1 MKQLI
6 VLVATIILG
15 ITIGGIILG
24 FRGTTTSLGTTVTNS
39 MESIS
44 DTMSEAAIQATTVTP

>member
-24 FRGTTTSLGTTVTNS
+24 FGGTTTSLGETVTNS
-39 MESIS
+39 MSSIS
-44 DTMSEAAIQATTVTP
+44 DTMSDAAIKATTVTP

>member
-15 ITIGGIILG
+15 LAIGGIITG
-24 FRGTTTSLGTTVTNS
+24 FATDAEGVAEVASKSMDKIAESTVTWKV
-39 MESIS
+39 
-44 DTMSEAAIQATTVTP
+44 D

>member
-15 ITIGGIILG
+15 LAIGG
-24 FRGTTTSLGTTVTNS
+24 FASDA
-39 MESIS
+39 ESIA
-44 DTMSEAAIQATTVTP
+44 DTASKSMGKIAESAVDWQY

>member
-15 ITIGGIILG
+15 LAIGGIITG
-24 FRGTTTSLGTTVTNS
+24 FADDADSMADKATSSMSSVVVSTPDAWTV
-39 MESIS
+39 
-44 DTMSEAAIQATTVTP
+44 

>member
-15 ITIGGIILG
+15 LAIGGIITG
-24 FRGTTTSLGTTVTNS
+24 FASDAESIADTASKSLGKIA
-39 MESIS
+39 ESAV
-44 DTMSEAAIQATTVTP
+44 DWQY

>member
-15 ITIGGIILG
+15 LAIGGIITG
-24 FRGTTTSLGTTVTNS
+24 FASDA
-39 MESIS
+39 ESIA
-44 DTMSEAAIQATTVTP
+44 DTASKL

>member
-15 ITIGGIILG
+15 LAIGGIITG
-24 FRGTTTSLGTTVTNS
+24 FANDAEKIAGTASKS
-39 MESIS
+39 MQNIS
-44 DTMSEAAIQATTVTP
+44 GSAVNWHY

>member
-15 ITIGGIILG
+15 LAIGGIVTG
-24 FRGTTTSLGTTVTNS
+24 FAADAQD
-39 MESIS
+39 IS
-44 DTMSEAAIQATTVTP
+44 DTAATAMQKVQDVSAAWTLGE

>member
-15 ITIGGIILG
+15 LAVGGVITG
-24 FRGTTTSLGTTVTNS
+24 FATDAEN
-39 MESIS
+39 IS
-44 DTMSEAAIQATTVTP
+44 DTATKSMEKISESTAVWQYQ

>member
-15 ITIGGIILG
+15 LAIAALSQVLRVMRNQLQILLQN
-24 FRGTTTSLGTTVTNS
+24 RW
-39 MESIS
+39 ER
-44 DTMSEAAIQATTVTP
+44 

>member
-15 ITIGGIILG
+15 LAIGGIITG
-24 FRGTTTSLGTTVTNS
+24 FASDA
-39 MESIS
+39 ESIA
-44 DTMSEAAIQATTVTP
+44 DTASKSMGKIAESAVDLQYSEGVMK

>member
-24 FRGTTTSLGTTVTNS
+24 FGETTNSLSTTATNS
-39 MESIS
+39 MNSIG
-44 DTMSEAAIQATTVTP
+44 DTMSAAAITALGK

>member
-15 ITIGGIILG
+15 LAIGGIITG
-24 FRGTTTSLGTTVTNS
+24 FAGDAEVIADVASN
-39 MESIS
+39 SIS
-44 DTMSEAAIQATTVTP
+44 NISGSAVTWTF